1 MSRLICMILVA
12 DLIAC
17 RLDSFM
23 SAVACRPACWSLGN
37 SEAVEWFLVWLL

>member
-1 MSRLICMILVA
+1 MILVA

-23 SAVACRPACWSLGN
+23 SAVACRPAWSLGY